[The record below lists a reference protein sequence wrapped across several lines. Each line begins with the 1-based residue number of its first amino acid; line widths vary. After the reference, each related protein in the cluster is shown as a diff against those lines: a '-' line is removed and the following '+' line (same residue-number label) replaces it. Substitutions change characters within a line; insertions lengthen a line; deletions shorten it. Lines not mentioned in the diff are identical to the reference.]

1 MKLSKLT
8 KITLAATAISLTS
21 LPALADICPRL
32 NGAVDLS
39 LLTVNSNN
47 MDYNC
52 NYTPDAMRL
61 KLYKILLCE
70 QLPTVAN
77 YNETCE
83 ALVDFSSGK
92 DIDVTADG
100 TTPILDGPVSLKEGS
115 YTHAVILIAN
125 RISSKFTQTFSQPIQ
140 GNNGV
145 GTTCWS
151 NGNDAKISYESFALG
166 PGDYTKFSASCG
178 AISEASPQWSYYSYR
193 GLWNPDPNRGNTYFV
208 NSAPY
213 LTITGSGKDVHLLS
227 DISTLATVTAG
238 ESGRN
243 PDDENGI
250 VSNASYMM
258 GVTKLTPIATM
269 SPNTKNIDLGFKL
282 KDTFFQKITTNNN
295 YYGNKRCSETHGI
308 LGASSETGAHA
319 CLSTSYATTFD
330 FKILVE

>member
-8 KITLAATAISLTS
+8 KITLATTAISLTS
-21 LPALADICPRL
+21 LPALANICPRL

-39 LLTVNSNN
+39 LLTVNDDNS

-61 KLYKILLCE
+61 KIFKILLCE

-77 YNETCE
+77 YSDTCE
-83 ALVDFSSGK
+83 ALLDFPSGK

-100 TTPILDGPVSLKEGS
+100 TTPILDGPVSLKEGA
-115 YTHAVILIAN
+115 YTHAVILIEN
-125 RISSKFTQTFSQPIQ
+125 RIGSKLTQTFSQPIQ

-178 AISEASPQWSYYSYR
+178 ASSEASPEWSYYSYK
-193 GLWNPDPNRGNTYFV
+193 GLWNPDQNASDTYFV

-213 LTITGSGKDVHLLS
+213 LTYTGSGKDVHLLS

-243 PDDENGI
+243 SDDENGI
-250 VSNASYMM
+250 LSNARYMI
-258 GVTKLTPIATM
+258 GVTELTPIATI
-269 SPNTKNIDLGFKL
+269 SSNAKNLDISLKL
-282 KDTFFQKITTNNN
+282 K
-295 YYGNKRCSETHGI
+295 
-308 LGASSETGAHA
+308 
-319 CLSTSYATTFD
+319 
-330 FKILVE
+330 